1 MQVHV
6 KEMRDK
12 LDIKIQIFTQRL
24 PSRLKA
30 FRNDIDNIKEDIWRS
45 LYAEQSAVIALCKQS
60 IPLRDTLVGLRESD
74 LRLKTIKEKMEKL

>member
-1 MQVHV
+1 MMLVHV

-30 FRNDIDNIKEDIWRS
+30 FRADIDHIKEDIWKG

-60 IPLRDTLVGLRESD
+60 IPLGETLIGLRESD
-74 LRLKTIKEKMEKL
+74 LRLKAIK